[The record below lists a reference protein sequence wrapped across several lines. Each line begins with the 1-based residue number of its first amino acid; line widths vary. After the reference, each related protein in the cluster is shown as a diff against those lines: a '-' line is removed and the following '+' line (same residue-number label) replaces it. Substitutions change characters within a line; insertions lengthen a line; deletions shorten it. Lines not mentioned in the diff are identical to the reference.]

1 LHLLEDQGR
10 SGLQAGLLAVQT
22 GIVLGV
28 VTGLTYG
35 LLAVGIVLIFKTNRF
50 INIAHA
56 QLGALSALLL
66 GRFVLTN
73 GWSWWL
79 AFPVVLA
86 VGALTGLVIERLVAR
101 PMLAR
106 KRKGISLLLVSI
118 GVAQLLLA
126 LTYVQQ
132 LGPNSTDLYS
142 KGYPTPFDTKV
153 EIGDVVLRSYHLMI
167 LIIVPVVIA
176 GLALFLRYSIW
187 GKAIR
192 ASASNAEAARLCGIP
207 VGRVS
212 AMAWAIAGL
221 LSAITAVLQAPSQG
235 SFNAAAL
242 GPELLLVALGAAA
255 VGGFTSVPA
264 ALVGGLVLGE
274 VQHITLAVRHNA
286 GDAQLMVFV
295 AVLVIL
301 FVRGSVISKAAEDTG
316 QAVSEDPT
324 PLRVPPAVAGRPL
337 VRYHRGLLALG
348 SLVVALLAPLL
359 PYFNGEG
366 HRFQLVVTLVMAI
379 AGVSLTM
386 LLGWAGQV
394 SLGHFAVLGLGAY
407 LAAKL
412 GTHDLPLLPTLLI
425 AGAAGALAMVIVG
438 LPALRLRG
446 LTLALTT
453 LGFAVIAPSW
463 LFHQSWI
470 GQSGQSAVLVPPLG
484 MQHVGRMHS
493 ELDVYYVT
501 LALLAV
507 VVACASRFRRS
518 NPGRLVVAVRDN
530 ERSVASL
537 GMTPAT
543 VKLSILA
550 ASGFFVAAAGVL
562 WGSAW
567 RALSTDLLRPE
578 QSLVLLAI
586 PVIGGLGSVAGAIGG
601 ALFVYLPA
609 FFLGG
614 VMESIFGSFARQI
627 GFQLALGGIGLVVMP
642 IFYPGGLAGIGRD
655 RWQRFLDGLVPPPTA
670 EEEATAAVPLVVER
684 IQKRF
689 GGLVVLDGVSIAV
702 QPGEI
707 VGLIGP
713 NGAGKTTLMNVISG
727 NLAPEGGTVRIF
739 GQDVTR
745 LAPEFRSH
753 YGLGRNYQDAKLFP
767 GLTTREAL
775 QLAASRRARSGVLW
789 SMLGAP
795 WVSWAERRSRQ
806 RADEVLE
813 RLGLTPWADTLTG
826 ELSTGTRRICELAV
840 QLTAEPEVLL
850 LDEPTAGV
858 AQRDAEAFGPLL
870 RRIRDELDC
879 SIVIVEHDMPLLMSL
894 CDRVYA
900 MELGRVIAEGTP
912 ERIREHPD
920 VIASYL
926 GTGDVAI
933 NRSGAGTGNRSGAGS
948 TVGAP

>member
-1 LHLLEDQGR
+1 ML
-10 SGLQAGLLAVQT
+10 T
-22 GIVLGV
+22 GVVLGV

-79 AFPVVLA
+79 AFPVVLV
-86 VGALTGLVIERLVAR
+86 VGALTGLIIERLVVR

-126 LTYVQQ
+126 LTYVKQ
-132 LGPNSTDLYS
+132 LGPDGTELYA

-153 EIGDVVLRSYHLMI
+153 EVGDVVLRSYHLMI
-167 LIIVPVVIA
+167 LVIVPLVIVA
-176 GLALFLRYSIW
+176 LSLFLRYSVW

-192 ASASNAEAARLCGIP
+192 ASASNSEAARLCGIP

-212 AMAWAIAGL
+212 ALAWALAGV
-221 LSAITAVLQAPSQG
+221 LSAITAVLLAPSQG

-264 ALVGGLVLGE
+264 ALIGGLILGE
-274 VQHITLAVRHNA
+274 VEHITLAIRHNA
-286 GDAQLMVFV
+286 GDAQLMVFL
-295 AVLVIL
+295 AVIVIL
-301 FVRGSVISKAAEDTG
+301 FARGRVISRAAEDTTS
-316 QAVSEDPT
+316 AVSEDAA
-324 PLRVPPAVAGRPL
+324 PLRIPPAVANRPL
-337 VRYHRGLLALG
+337 VRHHRGLLALAG
-348 SLVVALLAPLL
+348 LLVGVLAPLF
-359 PYFNGEG
+359 PYFNTEG
-366 HRFQLVVTLVMAI
+366 HRFQLVVTLAMAI

-394 SLGHFAVLGLGAY
+394 SLGHYAVLGLGAY

-412 GTHDLPLLPTLLI
+412 GAHDFPLLPTLVV

-446 LTLALTT
+446 LTLAVTT
-453 LGFAVIAPSW
+453 LGFAVVAPAW

-470 GQSGQSAVLVPPLG
+470 GQSGQSAIVVPGLG
-484 MQHVGRMHS
+484 VQGIGRLHS
-493 ELDVYYVT
+493 ELNIYYAT
-501 LALLAV
+501 LVLLAV
-507 VVACASRFRRS
+507 VVGCASRFRRS
-518 NPGRLVVAVRDN
+518 NTGRLVVAVRDN

-543 VKLSILA
+543 VKLSVLA

-586 PVIGGLGSVAGAIGG
+586 PVIGGLGSIAGAIGG
-601 ALFVYLPA
+601 SLFVYLPA

-642 IFYPGGLAGIGRD
+642 IFYPGGLAGIARD
-655 RWQRFLDGLVPPPTA
+655 RWQRFLDGLVPTPTA
-670 EEEATAAVPLVVER
+670 EDASAAKIPLLVEG
-684 IQKRF
+684 IEKRF
-689 GGLVVLDGVSIAV
+689 GGLVVLDEVSIDIR
-702 QPGEI
+702 PGEI

-727 NLAPEGGTVRIF
+727 NLAPEAGTVRIF

-775 QLAASRRARSGVLW
+775 QLAASRRARTGVFW

-795 WVSWAERRSRQ
+795 WVSWAERRSRE

-840 QLTAEPEVLL
+840 QLTAEPKVLL

-879 SIVIVEHDMPLLMSL
+879 SILIVEHDMPLLMGL

-900 MELGRVIAEGTP
+900 MELGAVIAEGPP
-912 ERIREHPD
+912 EAIRQHPQ

-926 GTGDVAI
+926 GTGDVAV
-933 NRSGAGTGNRSGAGS
+933 NRSGKVVAAS
-948 TVGAP
+948 

>member
-1 LHLLEDQGR
+1 M
-10 SGLQAGLLAVQT
+10 QT
-22 GIVLGV
+22 GIVLGII
-28 VTGLTYG
+28 TGLTYG
-35 LLAVGIVLIFKTNRF
+35 LTAVGIVLIFKTNRF

-73 GWSWWL
+73 GLSWWL
-79 AFPVVLA
+79 AFPLVLL
-86 VGALTGLVIERLVAR
+86 VGVGTGLLIERLVVR

-142 KGYPTPFDTKV
+142 KGYPVPFRTSW
-153 EIGDVVLRSYHLMI
+153 ELGDVVLRPYHLMI
-167 LIIVPVVIA
+167 LVVVPLVVA
-176 GLALFLRYSIW
+176 ALAAFLRFTVW

-192 ASASNAEAARLCGIP
+192 ASASNPEAARLCGIP

-212 AMAWAIAGL
+212 AMAWGIAGL
-221 LSAITAVLQAPSQG
+221 LSAITAVLLAPSQG

-255 VGGFTSVPA
+255 VGGFTSVPS
-264 ALVGGLVLGE
+264 ALVGGLILGLVE
-274 VQHITLAVRHNA
+274 HLTLAVRHNS
-286 GDAQLMVFV
+286 GDAHLMVFV

-301 FVRGSVISKAAEDTG
+301 FVRGNVISRAAEDTAS
-316 QAVSEDPT
+316 AVVEDAA
-324 PLRVPPAVAGRPL
+324 PLRIPPALARRPI
-337 VRYHRGLLALG
+337 VRYQRGLLAVAGL
-348 SLVVALLAPLL
+348 LVGLAAPLL
-359 PYFNGEG
+359 PYFNAEG
-366 HRFQLVVTLVMAI
+366 RRFQLVVTLVMAV

-412 GTHDLPLLPTLLI
+412 GSHDVPLVPTLVLAGI
-425 AGAAGALAMVIVG
+425 AGAFAMVVVG

-446 LTLALTT
+446 LTLAVTT
-453 LGFAVIAPSW
+453 LGFAVVAPAW
-463 LFHQSWI
+463 LFHQPWL
-470 GQSGQSAVLVPPLG
+470 GAKGQSAVLVPPLG
-484 MQHVGRMHS
+484 MEHVGRLHS
-493 ELDVYYVT
+493 ELNVYYAT

-507 VVACASRFRRS
+507 VVFCASRFRRS
-518 NPGRLVVAVRDN
+518 NAGRLVVAVRDN

-586 PVIGGLGSVAGAIGG
+586 PVIGGLGSIAGAIGG
-601 ALFVYLPA
+601 SLFVYLPA

-614 VMESIFGSFARQI
+614 VMEAIFGSFARQI
-627 GFQLALGGIGLVVMP
+627 GFQLAMGGIGLVVMP
-642 IFYPGGLAGIGRD
+642 IFYPGGLAGIGRE
-655 RWQRFLDGLVPPPTA
+655 RWQRFLDGLLPSADADDVDPDPA
-670 EEEATAAVPLVVER
+670 PLVVEG
-684 IQKRF
+684 IGKRF
-689 GGLVVLDGVSIAV
+689 GGLVVLDGISIHV
-702 QPGEI
+702 RPGEI

-727 NLAPEGGTVRIF
+727 SLAAEEGTVRLF
-739 GQDVTR
+739 GQEVTH

-775 QLAASRRARSGVLW
+775 QLAAGRRARTGMVW

-795 WVSWAERRSRQ
+795 WVSWAERRSQQ
-806 RADEVLE
+806 RADEVLD
-813 RLGLTPWADTLTG
+813 RLGLATWADTLTG
-826 ELSTGTRRICELAV
+826 DLSTGTRRICELAV
-840 QLTAEPEVLL
+840 QLTAEPKVLL

-879 SIVIVEHDMPLLMSL
+879 SILIVEHDMPLLMSL

-912 ERIREHPD
+912 EEIREPPE
-920 VIASYL
+920 VIASSL

-933 NRSGAGTGNRSGAGS
+933 NRSGTGSK
-948 TVGAP
+948 VGAP